1 MVCVTRNDHRYIRLS
16 IALHHLVFITAI
28 LFFCLGIAGA
38 SRQSPLF
45 AHVVQ
50 NDAIWL
56 VIGWSCVFLGSCGLL
71 WQLVL
76 FARQKKQGD
85 EGTRPVGISICLLS
99 CLFAAILF
107 LGLGGLNVLFYE
119 NAYVEMAGPLWDM
132 AQKKE
137 EVVLV
142 GQVIRM
148 PVSSDRGDTR
158 LRIGLLAKAEPHGL
172 FTLRGDIL
180 LLVKGLDYRDVL
192 PGDLLRF
199 AVRLREPR
207 GFAVPGAFDHR
218 LWLEIQG
225 IHATASVVSP
235 LKIAITGHISD
246 SPVLPHW
253 RYVLETARTRLV
265 RALCAAFPSNDTRS
279 LAVGLLLGDQGG
291 MDKDVLELAQLTGIS
306 HLLAVSGTNMT
317 LVALICG
324 LLVYRLLINWQSI
337 ALRFSVRRIA
347 AGMAVLAVFVYA
359 GMAGFSVSAM
369 RAVLMTAAV
378 SAAFVLNRPQSLLN
392 ALALAGLVLLMFE
405 PLQLFSPSF
414 QLSFAAVFFLC
425 GLATPFLQRF
435 EKTTDS
441 GMDMA
446 ALVTLKQRLVSLF
459 VAGFVALLAT
469 TPFIAW
475 HFQRFSLLALPVNL
489 IAVPLTDLILL
500 PGLMLGALSLPFSS
514 TVAFGIWGVMDV
526 ILGLSLNGLR
536 WIGDWEY
543 ASFWCVKPWM
553 WQVVLSYLALLALVL
568 AVWHRDWRKRWIVA
582 SFVCVMICFGGFGYR
597 AWAISHNTTLRL
609 HVLDVGQGLAQVVEG
624 PGGFLMVMDAGG
636 LAGSHDF
643 DTGERLVA
651 PFIRYLGYNKIDLLV
666 MSHPEHDHMGGI
678 PYLLQHFRVRHFW
691 ANGDEG
697 EGETWSRLQT
707 ALDHI
712 GLKVEIPKDGDS
724 LNIRGLF
731 IRPLLL
737 QGCSGLETRNA
748 RSLVLMLGYR
758 GRSLLLTG
766 DMNAQR
772 EACIA
777 DALSPMDV
785 LVAPHHGSKSSSSQ
799 VFVQKSRPGVVI
811 VSVGRDNPFHLPNQ
825 TVLGRYLEIGSR
837 ILRTDLNG
845 TITVEVSASG
855 ALGITNSL
863 P

>member
-1 MVCVTRNDHRYIRLS
+1 M
-16 IALHHLVFITAI
+16 
-28 LFFCLGIAGA
+28 
-38 SRQSPLF
+38 
-45 AHVVQ
+45 
-50 NDAIWL
+50 
-56 VIGWSCVFLGSCGLL
+56 
-71 WQLVL
+71 WQLLSFVW
-76 FARQKKQGD
+76 QKKQTD
-85 EGTRPVGISICLLS
+85 AEAIPVGISTWFLS

-119 NAYVEMAGPLWDM
+119 KAYAYTARPLWTL
-132 AQKKE
+132 AQTNE
-137 EVVLV
+137 EVVLI

-148 PVSSDRGDTR
+148 PAFREGGGTR
-158 LRIGLLAKAEPHGL
+158 LHVGLLARAEPKGL
-172 FTLRGDIL
+172 SPLGGEIFLH
-180 LLVKGLDYRDVL
+180 VKGLNYRDVR
-192 PGDLLRF
+192 PGDVLRF
-199 AVRLREPR
+199 AARIREPK

-246 SPVLPHW
+246 SSVLPHW

-279 LAVGLLLGDQGG
+279 LAVGLLLGEQGG
-291 MDKDVLELAQLTGIS
+291 MDRNVLELAQVTGIS

-324 LLVYRLLINWQSI
+324 LFVYRLLINWQFI

-347 AGMAVLAVFVYA
+347 AGMAVLAVLVYA

-378 SAAFVLNRPQSLLN
+378 SAAFILNRPQSLLN
-392 ALALAGLVLLMFE
+392 ALALAGLVLLLFE

-425 GLATPFLQRF
+425 GLATPFLQQF

-441 GMDMA
+441 GRKRA
-446 ALVTLKQRLVSLF
+446 ALITLKQRLVSLF
-459 VAGFVALLAT
+459 VASLVALLAT
-469 TPFIAW
+469 APFIAW

-489 IAVPLTDLILL
+489 IAVPMTDLILL

-543 ASFWCVKPWM
+543 ASFWCIKPWI
-553 WQVVLSYLALLALVL
+553 WQVVISCMALLALVL
-568 AVWHRDWRKRWIVA
+568 AVRHRGWKRRWLCIA
-582 SFVCVMICFGGFGYR
+582 FVLVVICIGGFWYR
-597 AWAISHNTTLRL
+597 SAAIAHSRTLRL

-624 PGGFLMVMDAGG
+624 PGGFLMVVDAGG

-678 PYLLQHFRVRHFW
+678 PYLLQHFRVKCLW
-691 ANGDEG
+691 TNGDEG

-707 ALDHI
+707 ALDQI
-712 GLKVEIPKDGDS
+712 GLRIDTPQDGDS
-724 LNIRGLF
+724 LNIQGLF

-748 RSLVLMLGYR
+748 RSLVLLLEYR

-766 DMNAQR
+766 DMDAQR

-777 DALSPMDV
+777 DVVSPVNV
-785 LVAPHHGSKSSSSQ
+785 LVAPHHGSKSSNSP
-799 VFVQKSRPGVVI
+799 VFVQKSRPEVVI
-811 VSVGRDNPFHLPNQ
+811 ISVGRDNPFHLPSK
-825 TVLGRYLEIGSR
+825 TVLQRYLEIGSKV
-837 ILRTDLNG
+837 LRTDVHG
-845 TITVEVSASG
+845 TITVEVSESG
-855 ALGITNSL
+855 ALGIKSSL